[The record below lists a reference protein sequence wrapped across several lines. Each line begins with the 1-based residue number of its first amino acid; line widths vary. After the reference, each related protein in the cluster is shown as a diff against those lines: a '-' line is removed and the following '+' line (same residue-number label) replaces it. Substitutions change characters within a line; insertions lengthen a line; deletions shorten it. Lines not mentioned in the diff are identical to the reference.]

1 MIKKLKLKIK
11 TAKFCIFGVLALVL
25 VNNLLLDYMN
35 SILIQQVKRTTSEV
49 GETGPLKKM
58 QLEVDFNVEED
69 SIVFLHIQKT
79 SGTFWIRNMIKYLLI
94 NLKKWKEICFR
105 VSDDFECEFENAISQ
120 HSAVLWQLNELFGCD
135 IHANYVELLKCVQK
149 DSHQRRKFHFVT
161 ILRNPQERYISE
173 FEHVKRGATW
183 SNSIKQ
189 CLEEPI
195 YKKNCHLGFSDWSHV
210 TWVEFLKCEHNLA
223 NNRQV
228 RMLANYNEIG
238 CDKLNC
244 WLKSSECSP
253 ELKHKYEQELL
264 ESAKKTLLSF
274 SFFGLA
280 EFENLS
286 FYLFEKTFENKLKF
300 SANHI
305 KQRES
310 LVEKLFSSNYSSYEN
325 EINENNHLDLKLYE
339 FANTLF
345 FERVNFFFI
354 KNRFFSKP

>member
-1 MIKKLKLKIK
+1 MHQRGFIFKILFLLIITSLVLKLLMSNSSTSNFLKID
-11 TAKFCIFGVLALVL
+11 FDLNGD
-25 VNNLLLDYMN
+25 LL
-35 SILIQQVKRTTSEV
+35 
-49 GETGPLKKM
+49 
-58 QLEVDFNVEED
+58 
-69 SIVFLHIQKT
+69 VFLHIQKT
-79 SGTFWIRNMIKYLLI
+79 SGTFWIEIIKKSLLI
-94 NLKKWKEICFR
+94 YENNEWNLNYNRKI
-105 VSDDFECEFENAISQ
+105 
-120 HSAVLWQLNELFGCD
+120 ELFINKYFGCD
-135 IHANYVELLKCVQK
+135 EHAGYVELQNCIKNLP
-149 DSHQRRKFHFVT
+149 RKHHFIT
-161 ILRNPQERYISE
+161 MLRKPQERYISE

-253 ELKHKYEQELL
+253 ELKRKYEQELL